1 MTTLDISRPALTR
14 ARLPRFA
21 PLTVFAVVAVV
32 AVLFKLVFARGTS
45 WTPVVILADIVGIGV
60 VVGWSQALEGGRAA
74 KDRLVTGVI
83 WSMFAVVCVPLIWI
97 IELVIR
103 KGGSHLTWTFLTTSM
118 KNHSVLTAADAAKG
132 GIAQALI
139 GTGLITALAAVI
151 AVPLGLMAAVY
162 LIEYGKGTRLARATT
177 LFVDVMTGIP
187 SIVAGLFAITLFRI
201 IFGPTVQMGFT
212 AAIALA
218 LLMTPTVVRS
228 TEEMLRLVPNDLR
241 EASWALGVPRW
252 RTIVKVVIPTSI
264 GGIVTGVMLAVARV
278 IGETA
283 PLLVAVGY
291 TASVQ
296 WKLFSPSE
304 PMSTLP
310 TYIINQYNSPDI
322 VACTLAQRQAGQ
334 NCLATNFS
342 EPRYWAAALVLIII
356 VMVLNLV
363 ARIIGKIFAPKT
375 GR

>member
-1 MTTLDISRPALTR
+1 MTTVDFARPALTR
-14 ARLPRFA
+14 PRLPRLA
-21 PLTVFAVVAVV
+21 PLGVFVVVAAV
-32 AVLFKLVFARGTS
+32 AVLFKLVFAKESS
-45 WTPVVILADIVGIGV
+45 WTPVVVLADVLGIAV
-60 VVGWSQALEGGRAA
+60 VVIWSQVLEGGRAA

-83 WSMFAVVCVPLIWI
+83 WSMFAVVCVPLVWI
-97 IELVIR
+97 IELVVR
-103 KGGSHLTWTFLTTSM
+103 KGGSHLSWTFLTSSM

-139 GTGLITALAAVI
+139 GTGLITLVAALI
-151 AVPLGLMAAVY
+151 AVPLGLMAAIY
-162 LIEYGKGTRLARATT
+162 LVEYGKGTRLARATT

-201 IFGPTVQMGFT
+201 VFGPTVQMGFT

-228 TEEMLRLVPNDLR
+228 TEEMLRLVPADLR
-241 EASWALGVPRW
+241 EASWALGVPKW
-252 RTIVKVVIPTSI
+252 RTILKVVVPTSI

-296 WKLFSPSE
+296 WKLFTPSE

-310 TYIINQYNSPDI
+310 TFIINQYNSPDI
-322 VACTLAQRQAGQ
+322 V
-334 NCLATNFS
+334 S
-342 EPRYWAAALVLIII
+342 
-356 VMVLNLV
+356 
-363 ARIIGKIFAPKT
+363 
-375 GR
+375 